1 MTTADKPPSAPAI
14 TPRVAIGWRECVA
27 LPALGIRA
35 LAAKIDTGAR
45 SSSLH
50 VDAQWTFVEGG
61 APWVAFRMSP
71 DLPGLPAVEARAPIL
86 DRRCVTDSGGHQTE
100 RIFIRTPMELAG
112 IVREIDINLTDRRN
126 MRFPMLLGRT
136 AMRRAFVVHP
146 GRSFMHGNGPCGC

>member
-1 MTTADKPPSAPAI
+1 MTATAASAHPAPAV
-14 TPRVAIGWRECVA
+14 TPRVAIGWRECVD

-50 VDAQWTFVEGG
+50 VDMQWTFVDGG

-71 DLPGLPAVEARAPIL
+71 DLPGVPAIETRAPIL
-86 DRRCVTDSGGHQTE
+86 DRRCVTDSGGHVTE
-100 RIFIRTPMELAG
+100 RIFIRTPMQLAG
-112 IVREIDINLTDRRN
+112 VTREIDINLTDRRG
-126 MRFPMLLGRT
+126 MRFAMLLGRT

-146 GRSFMHGNGPCGC
+146 GRSFMQGNGLCD